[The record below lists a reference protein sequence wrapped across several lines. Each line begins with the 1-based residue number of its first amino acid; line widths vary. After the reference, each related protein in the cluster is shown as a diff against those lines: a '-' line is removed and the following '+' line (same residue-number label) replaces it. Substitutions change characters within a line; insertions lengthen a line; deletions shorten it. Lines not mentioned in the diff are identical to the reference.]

1 MIHTNGLPLSRRWIT
16 MLRLLWDSNNS
27 PAWLDQF
34 TRSLFY
40 SCDFFYLPWW
50 CLCCVLRSRLTK
62 VQKIFSSSSPLLSF
76 PLVTGRTIA
85 FYFLLML
92 NTLKLQSYK
101 ILYLELQPPLPCLS
115 ALSLSTHD
123 WTLAIIKRRREGG
136 GEGGEEA
143 SKYCANGDQGVTS
156 TFYKWHSRMI
166 RLRPLCHCKV

>member
-1 MIHTNGLPLSRRWIT
+1 MDNNVETPLGFKQFSCLAGSIHEESLLFMWFFLFALMMSVLCAEVEIDKSSKDILLLLP
-16 MLRLLWDSNNS
+16 
-27 PAWLDQF
+27 
-34 TRSLFY
+34 
-40 SCDFFYLPWW
+40 
-50 CLCCVLRSRLTK
+50 
-62 VQKIFSSSSPLLSF
+62 SPLLSS

-123 WTLAIIKRRREGG
+123 WTLAIIKRRRGGG